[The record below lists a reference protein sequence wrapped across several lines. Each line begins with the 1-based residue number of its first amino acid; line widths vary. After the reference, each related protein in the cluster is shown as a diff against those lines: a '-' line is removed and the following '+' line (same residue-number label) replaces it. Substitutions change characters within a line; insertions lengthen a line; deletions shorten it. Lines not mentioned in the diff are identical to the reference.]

1 MQFPGVPD
9 FIHQIPD
16 GDTRERSVCRDCGY
30 VSYENP
36 KVVVGSVVAHRD
48 RVLLCRR
55 AIEPR
60 RGYWTLPA
68 GYLEMGESIEEGAM
82 REAFE
87 EAEAQITLD
96 GILAVYSIS
105 RIGQV
110 QVIFRARFADDA
122 FPNFAAGP
130 ESAEVSLFD
139 WQDIPWEQIAFPSVR
154 WSLNAWRANAHG
166 ALGAPVGNPAEDPR
180 GSVRLPPEAASQ
192 GSAL

>member
-1 MQFPGVPD
+1 MRQV
-9 FIHQIPD
+9 PD

-36 KVVVGSVVAHRD
+36 KVVVGSVVAHGG

-60 RGYWTLPA
+60 RGFWTLPA
-68 GYLEMGESIEEGAM
+68 GYLELGESIEEGAR

-87 EAEAQITLD
+87 EAEAQIALD

-110 QVIFRARFADDA
+110 QVIFRARFADTADPA
-122 FPNFAAGP
+122 FAPGP
-130 ESAEVSLFD
+130 ESAEVALFA
-139 WQDIPWEQIAFPSVR
+139 WSDIPWDEIAFPSVR
-154 WSLNAWRANAHG
+154 WSLDAWQSRAHG
-166 ALGAPVGNPAEDPR
+166 PLGAPAGNPAEDPR
-180 GSVRLPPEAASQ
+180 GSRRLQPEASTPEACRIE
-192 GSAL
+192 SAL

>member
-1 MQFPGVPD
+1 VQFPGVPD

-110 QVIFRARFADDA
+110 QVIFRARFAEDSA
-122 FPNFAAGP
+122 EPRYAAGE
-130 ESAEVSLFD
+130 ESLDVGLFAWD
-139 WQDIPWEQIAFPSVR
+139 TIPWAEIAFPSVR
-154 WSLNAWRANAHG
+154 WALNAWHTLGDRP
-166 ALGAPVGNPAEDPR
+166 LGAPGGNPPDDAR
-180 GSVRLPPEAASQ
+180 GTQRLGET
-192 GSAL
+192 AL